1 MPQTV
6 VYILL
11 LFALVLPVLGAIALR
26 LLGPRLTP
34 VRFYG
39 FAAGLLAL
47 VLISVLLLARADVP
61 SLQIGSLSIL
71 LPVSSPGDAELNL
84 PAAPPAEDL
93 ATAPAAGATSLPAA
107 TPASLATAVLTSTA
121 TAAPTEVPTA
131 APTAVPTA
139 APTAVPT
146 AVPTEVPTAAPTAAP
161 PPAPSGQRKYTVQ
174 PGDTLRSIADQFKVS
189 VKAIIDANRLT
200 PAEADS
206 LRVGQELVIP

>member
-84 PAAPPAEDL
+84 PATPPAEDL

-131 APTAVPTA
+131 APTAAPTEVPTA
-139 APTAVPT
+139 
-146 AVPTEVPTAAPTAAP
+146 VPTAAPTAAP